1 MAKILI
7 IDDQP
12 YVRELLSEELTDE
25 GYRVASAGDA
35 NSALKRL
42 KASNPDLVVLD
53 LYLEGANGFAVLHD
67 IKKQHPGLPVVIFTA
82 YDSYVDDPRLSQADG
97 YAIKSPDLRPL
108 KEKIVNLLGGKRRLP
123 VKVESESRFY
133 QFEPSPGV

>member
-53 LYLEGANGFAVLHD
+53 LYLEGANGFAVFHD

>member
-25 GYRVASAGDA
+25 GHRVTSAGDA
-35 NSALKRL
+35 KSALKRL
-42 KASNPDLVVLD
+42 KASSPDLVVLD
-53 LYLEGANGFAVLHD
+53 LYLEGANGFGVLHR

-108 KEKIVNLLGGKRRLP
+108 KEKIANLLGGKRRLP

-133 QFEPSPGV
+133 KFEPSPGV

>member
-12 YVRELLSEELTDE
+12 YVRELLSEELADE

>member
-25 GYRVASAGDA
+25 GHRVASAGDA

-53 LYLEGANGFAVLHD
+53 LYLEGANGFGVLHD

-108 KEKIVNLLGGKRRLP
+108 KEKIANLLGGKRRLP